1 MKCLR
6 DDIGKEQEEE
16 EEDKE
21 KDDEEEEEDAK
32 FTVRFLENVSTKL
45 ISRQKKKRKQ
55 KKRLFDFFMT
65 SLYTLRRRYTVTPI
79 MVMERLNFRL
89 FFFLL
94 FFNIF
99 F

>member
-16 EEDKE
+16 EDKE
-21 KDDEEEEEDAK
+21 KEDEEEEDAK